1 MPLNP
6 DSSVKLLID
15 RLKTL
20 SENDSADAE
29 RIIALEEE
37 LVSVRLEAREE
48 IERLLVHTCQV
59 QESLEQVFQDDQAKQ
74 KQLEELEKGKK
85 ERAAEE
91 KRVTTLESEL
101 SEVKREVEEVK
112 SEVESE
118 VEEVKREVEELKR
131 EAEELKLQLNQMEE
145 ELEHQFLSNQKQRD
159 MLDTYAIQEDRF
171 QHIIHKI
178 LQVPTP

>member
-6 DSSVKLLID
+6 DGSVKLLID
-15 RLKTL
+15 RLTTL
-20 SENDSADAE
+20 SENDSANAE
-29 RIIALEEE
+29 RVIALEGE
-37 LVSVRLEAREE
+37 LASVRLEAREE
-48 IERLLVHTCQV
+48 IERLLLHTYQV

-112 SEVESE
+112 KE
-118 VEEVKREVEELKR
+118 VEEVKREVEKVKR

-145 ELEHQFLSNQKQRD
+145 ELEHQFLSNQKQKD

-171 QHIIHKI
+171 QYIIHKI
-178 LQVPTP
+178 LQVPTA